1 MAQITDRTVQ
11 PLGGNVTQAAAA
23 TLTSNA
29 TFAGNGVKVIG
40 GGGSM
45 SATVGLTASVTAT
58 VQVAAVLNAGT
69 GMINDEGIAM
79 RAGNS
84 HLSVQSV
91 LVAAGGLVT
100 PAAAD
105 EWLIEVVLD
114 AAGGEVYDVDADVF
128 DLAVNLTVATPGRL
142 EDGGTVTMSAETD
155 MDTTTSPVFRLVL
168 PTRKAV
174 FTSHPLFRRFPIETG
189 VTMLVTGGQVTLVE
203 SPSDTELKAADIY
216 YLGGYRHQITPAE
229 RSVIVSAGYGDLIEE
244 A

>member
-1 MAQITDRTVQ
+1 
-11 PLGGNVTQAAAA
+11 
-23 TLTSNA
+23 
-29 TFAGNGVKVIG
+29 VKAIG

-58 VQVAAVLNAGT
+58 VKVAAVLNAGT

-100 PAAAD
+100 PADA
-105 EWLIEVVLD
+105 EFQVEVVLD

-128 DLAVNLTVATPGRL
+128 DLAVSIAVATPGRL
-142 EDGGTVTMSAETD
+142 EDGGTVAMSAETD

-174 FTSHPLFRRFPIETG
+174 FTSHPLFRRFPIDTG
-189 VTMLVTGGQVTLVE
+189 VAMLVTGGQVTLVD

-229 RSVIVSAGYGDLIEE
+229 RSVIISAGYGDLIEE